1 MKRRRQSWKEER
13 RVNNKKRVVTSI
25 LLAAFFGALFVLDFF
40 TGIPAVPIAI
50 SIIAIMCFVEIIT
63 LCQRQLG
70 VRALWAVALQ
80 LVIVIAACVFVWI
93 IEIFF
98 EDWLI
103 IALSLAVPVVAQ
115 NISAYFIGRYL
126 LPKISKDHSPI
137 HQFLNWHHFKLS
149 PKKTMGVTIT
159 TSLIALVVAVP
170 FAIFGPLY
178 FSVTVISSF
187 GAAIGDYLE
196 SRLKRLTYVKDSGEK
211 LRQGTSIFAM
221 LERALASHGGLLDRF
236 DSLLFCAA
244 VSLIPII
251 IFLIY

>member
-1 MKRRRQSWKEER
+1 MKRRQQSWKEER
-13 RVNNKKRVVTSI
+13 HTNNKKRVI
-25 LLAAFFGALFVLDFF
+25 AGLGLAGFFIALFLLDFF
-40 TGIPAVPIAI
+40 TGLPAVPVAI
-50 SIIAIMCFVEIIT
+50 TIIAIMCFVEILT

-70 VRALWAVALQ
+70 VRALWAVVFQ
-80 LVIVIAACVFVWI
+80 FIIVIAACAFVWT

-98 EDWLI
+98 DDWLI

-126 LPKISKDHSPI
+126 LPKISKDHGPI
-137 HQFLNWHHFKLS
+137 RRFLNWHHFKLS

-159 TSLIALVVAVP
+159 TSVIALIVAVP

-178 FSVTVISSF
+178 FSVTIISSF

-211 LRQGTSIFAM
+211 LRQGTSVFAAI
-221 LERALASHGGLLDRF
+221 ERALASHGGLLDRF

-244 VSLIPII
+244 ISLIPII
-251 IFLIY
+251 IFIIY